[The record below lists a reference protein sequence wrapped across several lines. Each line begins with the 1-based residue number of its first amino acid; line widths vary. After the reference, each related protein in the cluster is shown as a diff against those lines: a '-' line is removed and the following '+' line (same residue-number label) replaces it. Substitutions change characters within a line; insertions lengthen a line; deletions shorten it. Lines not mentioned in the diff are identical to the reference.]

1 MQETVKKEIILCVD
15 DDVSVLNALRTL
27 ISNTISN
34 DYIIEI
40 AESGEEALEIF
51 QEIQAEG
58 NELCVVISDFI
69 MPNLRGDELLVRIH
83 ELSPE
88 SVKIMLTGQSSLQGI
103 KRAINEANLYRFIE
117 KPFDN
122 SDMMLTL
129 RSALHSF
136 RQERELELRNRELE
150 MANAHL
156 EHLVAERTSE
166 LVEKN
171 KQLEKLSIT
180 DRLTGLNNRL
190 KLDQVIDEEF
200 ARCRLEFG
208 RFALILLDIDKFKS
222 INDTYGHAV
231 GDMVLIEFANL
242 LVDGIRSEDVA
253 GRWGGE
259 EFLIICPNTELKD
272 AAGLAEHLRNKVAEH
287 SFPVIQNRTS
297 SFGVSEF
304 RKGDTIAAM
313 LNRADSALYRAK
325 ENGRNRVEF

>member
-1 MQETVKKEIILCVD
+1 MKKEIILCVD

-27 ISNTISN
+27 ISNTISK

-40 AESGEEALEIF
+40 AESGEEALEIC
-51 QEIQAEG
+51 QDVEAEG
-58 NELCVVISDFI
+58 NELCAVISDFI
-69 MPNLRGDELLVRIH
+69 MPGMYGDELLVRIH
-83 ELSPE
+83 KMSPR
-88 SVKIMLTGQSSLQGI
+88 SVKIMLTGQSSLQGV

-129 RSALHSF
+129 KSAIHAF
-136 RQERELELRNRELE
+136 RQDRELELRNRELE
-150 MANAHL
+150 IANTHL
-156 EHLVAERTSE
+156 EQLVAERTSE

-190 KLDQVIDEEF
+190 KLDRVIDEEF
-200 ARCRLEFG
+200 ARSRLESG
-208 RFALILLDIDKFKS
+208 IFALILLDIDKFKS
-222 INDTYGHAV
+222 INDTYGHSV

-242 LVDGIRSEDVA
+242 LSAGIRSEDVA

-259 EFLIICPNTELKD
+259 EFLIICRNTDLNP
-272 AAGLAEHLRNKVAEH
+272 AAALAESLRQRVAEH
-287 SFPVIQNRTS
+287 SFPVIKNRTS
-297 SFGVSEF
+297 SFGVSAYQN
-304 RKGDTIAAM
+304 GDTIAAM

-325 ENGRNRVEF
+325 ENGRNRIEF